1 MVVWNALPII
11 GSMFA
16 IRGGSSLAAGVAPYA
31 AHGGTGFISQ
41 SAGHFLRSPIIQ
53 GGQFGVGY
61 TGGAY
66 SGYGI
71 SNTWDPLGVH
81 KPKYK
86 YSRSKSGLAYGYYGR
101 RYGRFRRYW
110 GFRRRPYYRRSYRRG
125 YY

>member
-1 MVVWNALPII
+1 MVIWSALPLI
-11 GSMFA
+11 GGMFA
-16 IRGGSSLAAGVAPYA
+16 IRAGSAVPHMISATGGSGLTYA
-31 AHGGTGFISQ
+31 TK
-41 SAGHFLRSPIIQ
+41 HFLTSPIIQ

-86 YSRSKSGLAYGYYGR
+86 YSQAKSGLAYGYYGR
-101 RYGRFRRYW
+101 SRYSRFRRFRGY
-110 GFRRRPYYRRSYRRG
+110 RRRPYYRRSYRRG

>member
-1 MVVWNALPII
+1 MVVWSALPFI
-11 GSMFA
+11 GGMFA
-16 IRGGSSLAAGVAPYA
+16 MRAGSAVPSMIQHGGSLRQG
-31 AHGGTGFISQ
+31 IS
-41 SAGHFLRSPIIQ
+41 HFATSPIIQ

-86 YSRSKSGLAYGYYGR
+86 QVKGNLGLAYGYYGR
-101 RYGRFRRYW
+101 RYGRYRRFRRYR
-110 GFRRRPYYRRSYRRG
+110 GYRSRRYYRRG